1 MSKKTAALESTP
13 APLGKP
19 GGPGLYHIKGE
30 QLPAYVQNIARA
42 LMRERGMTKS
52 RAIAVARAALKRWI
66 AGRQKVSPEVKAAA
80 AKAQAKL
87 LESGAK
93 AKAIPNRSRSSDH
106 SNTYHGGWLKPGQLV
121 LNGTG
126 KPERVLPVDLSQP
139 RRPRGNQ
146 GAGQW
151 YSEPDFSTGP
161 RTVEVPKVSASNI
174 DDLRKQLAALGADV
188 EVPEQDRLSLAR
200 DLALAAQRLAA
211 GRVDLSRSGSA
222 AKPAKAVRK
231 PLEDRLHEKLVA
243 RGMSS
248 AKARRFAKRA
258 AARMKRQ
265 RITGP
270 PTPAAAAM
278 SNDGG
283 NVVELAKV
291 APELRAKARQK
302 AANTGAALP
311 DGSFPVRGK
320 GELGKAVQ
328 AWGRANPAKRARLK
342 RHLLKRARALGA
354 GQAVL
359 DRIKRLKAA

>member
-1 MSKKTAALESTP
+1 VSKKTAALESTP

-19 GGPGLYHIKGE
+19 GGPGLFK
-30 QLPAYVQNIARA
+30 
-42 LMRERGMTKS
+42 ERGNRLPNYIEQVARGLLERGRVKDKS
-52 RAIAVARAALKRWI
+52 RAIQLAIGAMQRWAR
-66 AGRQKVSPEVKAAA
+66 GGDNVSPEVRAAA
-80 AKAQAKL
+80 AKALAQWEAL
-87 LESGAK
+87 K
-93 AKAIPNRSRSSDH
+93 AKARAKPNKSDH
-106 SNTYHGGWLKPGQLV
+106 SNTYHEGGRLKPGQLV
-121 LNGTG
+121 PNGTG

-161 RTVEVPKVSASNI
+161 RTVEVPKVSAGNI
-174 DDLRKQLAALGADV
+174 DDLRKQLAALGVDV

-211 GRVDLSRSGSA
+211 GRVDLSRASTA

-258 AARMKRQ
+258 AARMKRE

-278 SNDGG
+278 SNAGG

-302 AANTGAALP
+302 AANAGSALP

-354 GQAVL
+354 GQQVL